1 MGVPCTALW
10 AVLLSVA
17 WAPTGA
23 PGPTDL
29 YNGFLTVEFPPARAL
44 NASTPCLLTSTGPFP
59 RICGDQDPLGWTP
72 SFEPKI
78 TTSLLANAPDS
89 PSLRG
94 AQALLDAPM
103 TWKLEP

>member
-10 AVLLSVA
+10 AVLFSVA

-44 NASTPCLLTSTGPFP
+44 HAQSLHAQFTGRVLEAPGP
-59 RICGDQDPLGWTP
+59 GMP
-72 SFEPKI
+72 S
-78 TTSLLANAPDS
+78 D
-89 PSLRG
+89 
-94 AQALLDAPM
+94 D
-103 TWKLEP
+103 